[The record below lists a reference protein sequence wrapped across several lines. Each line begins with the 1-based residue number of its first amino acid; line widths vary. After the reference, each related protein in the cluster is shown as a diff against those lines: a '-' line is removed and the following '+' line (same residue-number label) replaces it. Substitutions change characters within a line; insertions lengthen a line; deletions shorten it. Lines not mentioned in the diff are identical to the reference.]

1 MRRLP
6 YVLMTTIAAAW
17 FSLNP
22 VEAGAAHPVNY
33 SAQLTGHEETPP
45 HETKATGH
53 ATFQLSQDG
62 LSLSYKIVVADM
74 ENVTAA
80 HIHLGARQ
88 MNGPVVVMLYGPVRA
103 GGGKKSG
110 VLAEGTITSAVLTG
124 DLAGHPLA
132 DLVMAMDAGN
142 TYVDVHTDDGG
153 GAPGTR
159 SGDYP
164 DGEIRGQIH

>member
-6 YVLMTTIAAAW
+6 YVLLTIAAAW
-17 FSLNP
+17 VSLNP
-22 VEAGAAHPVNY
+22 AQTGAARPVNY
-33 SAQLTGHEETPP
+33 SAQLTGHEEAPP
-45 HETKATGH
+45 RETNATGH
-53 ATFQLSQDG
+53 ATFQLSKDG
-62 LSLSYKIVVADM
+62 LSLTYKIVVADM

-80 HIHLGARQ
+80 HIHLGARE

-142 TYVDVHTDDGG
+142 TYVNVHTDDGT

>member
-6 YVLMTTIAAAW
+6 YVLMTIAAAW
-17 FSLNP
+17 FCSLNP
-22 VEAGAAHPVNY
+22 THASAAREVSY
-33 SAQLTGHEETPP
+33 SAELTGHEEVPLR
-45 HETKATGH
+45 ESNATGH
-53 ATFQLSQDG
+53 ATFQLSKDG
-62 LSLSYKIVVADM
+62 LSMTFKVVVADI

-80 HIHLGARQ
+80 HIHLGARG
-88 MNGPVVVMLYGPVRA
+88 MSGPAIAVLYGPVRA
-103 GGGKKSG
+103 AGGKKAG
-110 VLAEGTITSAVLTG
+110 VLAEGTITSATLTG

-142 TYVDVHTDDGG
+142 TYVDIHTDDGA

>member
-6 YVLMTTIAAAW
+6 YVLMTIATAW
-17 FSLNP
+17 FALHPAPSSA
-22 VEAGAAHPVNY
+22 AGPLNY
-33 SAQLTGHEETPP
+33 SAQLTGHEESPP
-45 HETKATGH
+45 RETNATGH
-53 ATFQLSQDG
+53 ATFQLSKDG
-62 LSLSYKIVVADM
+62 LSLTYKIVVANI

-80 HIHLGARQ
+80 HIHLGARG
-88 MNGPVVVMLYGPVRA
+88 MNGPVVATLYGPVSP
-103 GGGKKSG
+103 GGGRKSG

-132 DLVMAMDAGN
+132 DLVMAMNAGN
-142 TYVDVHTDDGG
+142 TYVNVHTDDGA

-159 SGDYP
+159 SGDFP